1 MKADAFPACGSMCFA
16 DQESNWRA
24 ALRPITT
31 GSCSHPEVAAF
42 FQCCIY
48 TNDWLKAYVVD
59 TDQLKPPCSQ
69 LFSKSFSKGGRYIHT
84 K

>member
-31 GSCSHPEVAAF
+31 GSGAATPDSSRVPRVAAF

-48 TNDWLKAYVVD
+48 TKD
-59 TDQLKPPCSQ
+59 
-69 LFSKSFSKGGRYIHT
+69 
-84 K
+84 